1 MSTLVTLRAR
11 MRLALND
18 PAGAS
23 QRFADADLD
32 EALARALD
40 TYGATVPYV
49 RSQLLTTT
57 NGSRSVSLA
66 GLSGTVA
73 SVLGVRYPWPAN
85 GTVDL
90 PGTEPWRWDQY
101 AGTVVIVGM
110 TVPSGEQLEVT
121 YASAHVVDLSGSTV
135 PASDEGTLLLG
146 ATGYA
151 CLAYSMPAADNF
163 RYTDGTAGA
172 AVDDTGIAVEWR
184 TRGEKLLDKFERA
197 LHKIEMLRAR
207 GVRARVGVNDPT
219 VYASETE
226 I

>member
-1 MSTLVTLRAR
+1 MSTLATLRAR

-18 PAGAS
+18 PASAS

-32 EALARALD
+32 DALSRAMD
-40 TYGATVPYV
+40 TYGLIVPYV
-49 RSQLLTTT
+49 RSQLLTSTS
-57 NGSRSVSLA
+57 GSRIISLSSLT
-66 GLSGTVA
+66 GLT
-73 SVLGVRYPWPAN
+73 SVLGVRYPWPSS

-90 PGTEPWRWDQY
+90 PGNDPWRWDQY
-101 AGTVVIVGM
+101 AGTVVIVGT
-110 TVPSGEQLEVT
+110 TVPAGEQLEVT
-121 YASAHVVDLSGSTV
+121 YASAHVVDTSGSTV

-172 AVDDTGIAVEWR
+172 AVDDTGVAVEWR
-184 TRGEKLLDKFERA
+184 TRGEKLLDKFEKG

-207 GVRARVGVNDPT
+207 GVRARLGVNDPT